1 MRGTILVVDD
11 DDDIRD
17 AMMSALE
24 DEGYVVRGASNGRD
38 ALVQL
43 PRLEHPCLVLLDLMM
58 PIMSGAELAACMQQ
72 DARLAA
78 IPIVIVSAWT
88 RGAER
93 VETAQ
98 AQLTK
103 PVDLKRLLDTV
114 DRFCA

>member
-11 DDDIRD
+11 DDDIRE

-24 DEGYVVRGASNGRD
+24 DEGYAVTGASNGRD
-38 ALVQL
+38 ALAQL
-43 PRLEHPCLVLLDLMM
+43 PRLAHPCLVLLDLMM

-72 DARLAA
+72 DPTLAS
-78 IPIVIVSAWT
+78 IPIVIVSAWSKE
-88 RGAER
+88 ADR
-93 VETAQ
+93 VEAAQ
-98 AQLTK
+98 ARLTK